1 MSRELSEHLAPLVA
15 IHDNDEEA
23 KRFDNF
29 MYGLILLS
37 MNSQRVSSGY
47 KKGLC
52 NVGRGLEGIGSV
64 PAVKPHLPLIQ
75 AIQTEEFFASN
86 NILKFEEVR
95 QKLRSLIRLIPKGK
109 EHIIDTNLT
118 DPVLQ
123 YEEGMDLDAGYD
135 FEDYRLK
142 VNKYINQNRNT
153 MVIHKLV
160 HNKPLTEGDYREL
173 ERILTVD
180 LGNKEDYQREFGET
194 PFGLLVRK
202 IAKLDHDAAMEA
214 FSGFI
219 NEENLNAQQI
229 TFVQKIISY
238 IEQNGYMEDIGVLLR
253 APFDKP
259 ISFVRLFATG
269 QQKKLVDTINQIKRN
284 AEVVA

>member
-1 MSRELSEHLAPLVA
+1 
-15 IHDNDEEA
+15 
-23 KRFDNF
+23 
-29 MYGLILLS
+29 
-37 MNSQRVSSGY
+37 
-47 KKGLC
+47 
-52 NVGRGLEGIGSV
+52 
-64 PAVKPHLPLIQ
+64 
-75 AIQTEEFFASN
+75 
-86 NILKFEEVR
+86 
-95 QKLRSLIRLIPKGK
+95 
-109 EHIIDTNLT
+109 
-118 DPVLQ
+118 
-123 YEEGMDLDAGYD
+123 
-135 FEDYRLK
+135 
-142 VNKYINQNRNT
+142 

-160 HNKPLTEGDYREL
+160 HNKPLTEGDYKEL

-180 LGNKEDYQREFGET
+180 LGDKEDYQREFGET

-229 TFVQKIISY
+229 TFVQKVITY
-238 IEQNGYMEDIGVLLR
+238 IEQNGYMEDISVLLR

-259 ISFVRLFATG
+259 TSFVRLFATG